1 MPAAS
6 GLRVGFIGSGWTDST
21 QIPAFRLGGLTP
33 QAIASANPERARAAA
48 ERHGLPDVFDTWQEL
63 IASDRVDIV
72 SICTPPDLH
81 MEIAVAALRA
91 GKHVIS
97 EKPAAL
103 NVSQAE
109 AMLAAA
115 QAAPNQLAIID
126 HELRFHPQRLQMRQ
140 MIKEGYVGSVLHIH
154 LDRLGGERLDPNRPW
169 NWWCDAERGGG
180 MLNALGSH
188 LIDLARW
195 LVGRIEAL
203 TAQLQIGQLYRR
215 DAEGAVRQVTADDH
229 AHLLLRFANGAQGSI
244 TASGLTP
251 GGWGMSILVVGTDG
265 AVRLDNQ
272 DQLWGMC
279 GAGYPGAEASGA
291 AVWEPVRLRHA
302 PANLSELPN
311 QRPFAVGSLYLAQM
325 LAMSLPMGEVLPA
338 DAASFYDGLSVQRA
352 LDAARAAHQAG
363 TWVRL

>member
-6 GLRVGFIGSGWTDST
+6 AAEANLRVGFIGSGWTDST

-33 QAIASANPERARAAA
+33 QAIASQHPERAREVAA
-48 ERHGLPDVFDTWQEL
+48 RHGLPAVFDTWQAL
-63 IASDRVDIV
+63 IASDEVDIV

-97 EKPAAL
+97 EKPTAL
-103 NVSQAE
+103 SVPQAE

-140 MIKEGYVGSVLHIH
+140 MIKEGYVGSVLHVH
-154 LDRLGGERLDPNRPW
+154 LDRLGGERLDPNLPW
-169 NWWCDAERGGG
+169 DWWCDVERGGG

-188 LIDLARW
+188 LLDLARW
-195 LVGRIEAL
+195 LVGRIESL
-203 TAQLQIGQLYRR
+203 TAQLQIGHLYRR
-215 DAEGAVRQVTADDH
+215 DSQGIARQVTADDH

-251 GGWGMSILVVGTDG
+251 GGWGMSILVVGTEG
-265 AVRLDNQ
+265 ALKLDNQ
-272 DQLWGMC
+272 DGLWGKC
-279 GAGYPGAEASGA
+279 GDKYPGSDWEAIR
-291 AVWEPVRLRHA
+291 PRHHA
-302 PANLSELPN
+302 PATVAQLPN

-325 LAMSLPMGEVLPA
+325 LAMSLPMGEMLPA
-338 DAASFYDGLSVQRA
+338 DAASFYDGLVVQRA
-352 LDAARAAHQAG
+352 LDAARTAHRSNE
-363 TWVRL
+363 WVRL

>member
-1 MPAAS
+1 MSAATVAPA
-6 GLRVGFIGSGWTDST
+6 LRIGFIGSGWTDST

-33 QAIASANPERARAAA
+33 QAIASANPERARAVAA
-48 ERHGLPDVFDTWQEL
+48 RHDLPDVFDSWQEL

-81 MEIAVAALRA
+81 REIAVAALRA

-97 EKPAAL
+97 EKPTAL
-103 NVSQAE
+103 NVAEAE

-115 QAAPNQLAIID
+115 QAAPHQLAIID

-140 MIKEGYVGSVLHIH
+140 MIKEGYVGSVLHVH
-154 LDRLGGERLDPNRPW
+154 LDRLGSERLNPDLPW
-169 NWWCDAERGGG
+169 DWWCDVERGGG

-188 LIDLARW
+188 LLDLARW
-195 LVGRIEAL
+195 LVGRIESL
-203 TAQLQIGQLYRR
+203 TAQLQISHLYRR
-215 DAEGAVRQVTADDH
+215 DASGIVRQVTADDH

-251 GGWGMSILVVGTDG
+251 GGWGMSILVVGTEG
-265 AVRLDNQ
+265 ALKLDQ
-272 DQLWGMC
+272 HDHLWGV
-279 GAGYPGAEASGA
+279 AGA
-291 AVWEPVRLRHA
+291 AYPSSDWEPIRPRFA
-302 PANLSELPN
+302 PANLSQLPN
-311 QRPFAVGSLYLAQM
+311 QRAFAVGSLYLAQM

-338 DAASFYDGLSVQRA
+338 DAASFYDGLVVQRA
-352 LDAARAAHQAG
+352 LDAARAAHHDG